1 MGEVGYLQR
10 SIRSS
15 LPQRENG
22 FNLYVQRSEKEALAE
37 SSVGKE
43 THECVT
49 VDDIG
54 NECSYGSNF
63 KPYISNN
70 RLLDKETI
78 ERVVAESKG
87 NLKIDDTPV
96 VKGRPHPSLQ
106 WATDKKVNSLPIKI
120 GFSTYS
126 EPTIG
131 GMKESLQKAA
141 KKARKRKVSWSREQE
156 LKEARATVKRMKATG
171 LLKERASNMDDIFEK
186 NVKVQT
192 SKRLAGFMTYKELLF
207 KMADKRN
214 AHASPLIK
222 TVEDCFGLE
231 WTIWKRWR
239 NRLTTDYP
247 KGDVAAMRN

>member
-1 MGEVGYLQR
+1 M
-10 SIRSS
+10 
-15 LPQRENG
+15 
-22 FNLYVQRSEKEALAE
+22 
-37 SSVGKE
+37 
-43 THECVT
+43 
-49 VDDIG
+49 
-54 NECSYGSNF
+54 YGSNF

-78 ERVVAESKG
+78 ERVIEESKG

-96 VKGRPHPSLQ
+96 VKGRAHPSLQ

-171 LLKERASNMDDIFEK
+171 LLKERASNMDAIFEK
-186 NVKVQT
+186 MSKSKHQNVSQD
-192 SKRLAGFMTYKELLF
+192 L
-207 KMADKRN
+207 
-214 AHASPLIK
+214 
-222 TVEDCFGLE
+222 
-231 WTIWKRWR
+231 
-239 NRLTTDYP
+239 
-247 KGDVAAMRN
+247 

>member
-1 MGEVGYLQR
+1 MKHTAKWIPLPSQPISEGEAATTNRLRTY
-10 SIRSS
+10 SIRIKMDAPYPSPITATTRIIDGEFVWERLVACKGRSQAVYRAGKWFQS
-15 LPQRENG
+15 LRVG
-22 FNLYVQRSEKEALAE
+22 GAKSEKSVARFL
-37 SSVGKE
+37 VGKDS
-43 THECVT
+43 HECLT

-131 GMKESLQKAA
+131 GMKESLKKAV
-141 KKARKRKVSWSREQE
+141 KKARERKISWSREQE

-171 LLKERASNMDDIFEK
+171 LLKERASNMDDIFERMS
-186 NVKVQT
+186 N
-192 SKRLAGFMTYKELLF
+192 SKRQNDSQDL
-207 KMADKRN
+207 
-214 AHASPLIK
+214 
-222 TVEDCFGLE
+222 
-231 WTIWKRWR
+231 
-239 NRLTTDYP
+239 
-247 KGDVAAMRN
+247 